1 MHTALHSIGE
11 ILRPKRKYVKIFG
24 LKEENLKTVKKLT
37 ENIKIRKKIYAIG
50 LSHNQE

>member
-1 MHTALHSIGE
+1 MHSIGE

-37 ENIKIRKKIYAIG
+37 ENIKIRKKIMPLVLVII
-50 LSHNQE
+50 